1 MCNTFTIRV
10 PISLV
15 PALLNDKENA
25 AHLEIDKKLFGHH
38 DTEMKFTQVREAISF
53 KKIVAQI
60 ISNSYRLKKTPFTK
74 IYNYH

>member
-25 AHLEIDKKLFGHH
+25 AHLESDKNIPWPPRYRNEIYSSKGGNLFQ
-38 DTEMKFTQVREAISF
+38 ENRS
-53 KKIVAQI
+53 
-60 ISNSYRLKKTPFTK
+60 SNYF
-74 IYNYH
+74 